1 MLKAS
6 SLSPM
11 LFFEASLTEQ
21 ELQASPMCINTMKLL
36 RYAEQHDGIQI
47 TKLGNFY
54 RKCVEW
60 SAEEFQWPG
69 YEPTELYAVNKV
81 LNEPDF
87 PPLFLIH
94 EFLLNTR
101 LIRHYKGQAKLTK
114 AGAAMIGR
122 YGDLQVALVE
132 YMLRSPIGDDPQANA
147 LFWNLEHIMRAISA
161 RLGDWIAVAEFS
173 DLVIPMELFPTRG
186 SLSDRFEA
194 CLFVAHEIVR
204 PLTWLGL
211 LDDGSHKQRP
221 HVRLEERLFRKTA
234 LFDRVVRVIVSTA
247 EGGQQ
252 VH

>member
-6 SLSPM
+6 TLSLV
-11 LFFEASLTEQ
+11 LFFEASLTEE

-36 RYAEQHDGIQI
+36 RYAEQHGGIQI

-69 YEPTELYAVNKV
+69 YEPAELYAVNKV

-94 EFLLNTR
+94 EILLNAR
-101 LIRHYKGQAKLTK
+101 LIRHYKGRAKLTK
-114 AGAAMIGR
+114 AGSGMIGQ
-122 YGDLQVALVE
+122 YGDLQVALTE
-132 YMLRSPIGDDPQANA
+132 YMLRSPIGDDPQANS
-147 LFWNLEHIMRAISA
+147 LFWNLEHILRVIGSRLTDWTTVGELSELAI
-161 RLGDWIAVAEFS
+161 
-173 DLVIPMELFPTRG
+173 PTELFPPRG
-186 SLSDRFEA
+186 SLSGRFEA

-204 PLTWLGL
+204 PLSWLGL
-211 LDDGSHKQRP
+211 LEDGNLKQRP
-221 HVRLEERLFRKTA
+221 HVRLEERLVRKTA
-234 LFDRVVRVIVSTA
+234 LFDRFVRLIVPTA
-247 EGGQQ
+247 DAGQR

>member
-6 SLSPM
+6 TISPL

-36 RYAEQHDGIQI
+36 RYAERHGGIQI

-69 YEPTELYAVNKV
+69 YEPAELYSVNKV

-94 EFLLNTR
+94 EILLSAR

-114 AGAAMIGR
+114 AGSGMIGR
-122 YGDLQVALVE
+122 YGDLQVALTE

-147 LFWNLEHIMRAISA
+147 VFWNLEHIMRVIGSS
-161 RLGDWIAVAEFS
+161 LCGWITVAEFS
-173 DLVIPMELFPTRG
+173 EQAIPTELFPTRG
-186 SLSDRFEA
+186 SLSGRFEA

-204 PLTWLGL
+204 PLSWLGL
-211 LDDGSHKQRP
+211 LDDGNLKQKP
-221 HVRLEERLFRKTA
+221 HVRLEERLVRKTA
-234 LFDRVVRVIVSTA
+234 LFDQFVRLIVPTA
-247 EGGQQ
+247 DGGQR

>member
-6 SLSPM
+6 AHYPM

-36 RYAEQHDGIQI
+36 LYAEQHGGIQI

-60 SAEEFQWPG
+60 AAEEFQWPG
-69 YEPTELYAVNKV
+69 YEPKELYAVNKV

-94 EFLLNTR
+94 EILLNTR
-101 LIRHYKGQAKLTK
+101 LIRHYKGQAKLTR
-114 AGAAMIGR
+114 AGTAMIGR
-122 YGDLQVALVE
+122 YGDLQVILTE

-147 LFWNLEHIMRAISA
+147 LFWHLEHFMRVIGN
-161 RLGDWIAVAEFS
+161 RLGDWITVADFS
-173 DLVIPMELFPTRG
+173 ELIIPIDLFPTRG
-186 SLSDRFEA
+186 SISGRFEA

-204 PLTWLGL
+204 PLRWLGL
-211 LDDGSHKQRP
+211 IDDGHLKQKSQ
-221 HVRLEERLFRKTA
+221 VRLEERLIRKTA
-234 LFDRVVRVIVSTA
+234 LFDRFVRLIVPTA
-247 EGGQQ
+247 DGGQH